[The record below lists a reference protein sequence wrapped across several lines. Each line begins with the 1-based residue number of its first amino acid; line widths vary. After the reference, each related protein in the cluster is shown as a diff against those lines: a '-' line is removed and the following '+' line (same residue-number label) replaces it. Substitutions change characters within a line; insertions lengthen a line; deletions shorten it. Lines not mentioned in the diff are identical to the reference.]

1 MSLNPSYNIGMLCT
15 KLCWTMSITWDT
27 FSVRHFGTFL
37 LVLQFLD
44 VVILTERIQILY
56 IVHLLLILMTN
67 YFRFYSVEFSAD

>member
-1 MSLNPSYNIGMLCT
+1 
-15 KLCWTMSITWDT
+15 MSITWDT